1 MITDKSNENY
11 LIKIIGLTEE
21 QIKNMLPSEVDKY
34 CEDVIQERIKK
45 QGIYNPVLK
54 DKMNEN

>member
-1 MITDKSNENY
+1 
-11 LIKIIGLTEE
+11 
-21 QIKNMLPSEVDKY
+21 MLPSEVDKY

>member
-1 MITDKSNENY
+1 MVTDKSNENY

-34 CEDVIQERIKK
+34 CENVIQERIKNR
-45 QGIYNPVLK
+45 GIYNPDLK
-54 DKMNEN
+54 SEKN

>member
-1 MITDKSNENY
+1 MITDKSTENY

-34 CEDVIQERIKK
+34 CENVIQERIKNR
-45 QGIYNPVLK
+45 GIYNPDLK
-54 DKMNEN
+54 REKN